1 MRLRVVLLVALVLLV
16 AGVQPALAWRHGV
29 FVGVGPLWYP
39 WHPWYAYPYPYPYP
53 YAYPAPPVVIER
65 PEPQVYVQSQPA
77 QPPAQNYWYYCEDPK
92 GYYPYVSQCP
102 RGWMQVVPQ
111 APSR

>member
-1 MRLRVVLLVALVLLV
+1 MRLRIVLLVALVLVLLV
-16 AGVQPALAWRHGV
+16 AGAQPALAWRHGV

-39 WHPWYAYPYPYPYP
+39 WYGYPYPYPYP
-53 YAYPAPPVVIER
+53 YVYPAPPVVIER

-77 QPPAQNYWYYCEDPK
+77 PPPAQNYWYYCEDAK
-92 GYYPYVSQCP
+92 GYYPYVQQCP